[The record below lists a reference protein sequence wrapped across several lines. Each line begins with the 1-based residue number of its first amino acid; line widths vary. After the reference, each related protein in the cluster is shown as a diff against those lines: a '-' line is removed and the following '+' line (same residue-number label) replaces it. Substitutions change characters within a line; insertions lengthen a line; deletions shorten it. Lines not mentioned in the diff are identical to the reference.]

1 MFSLNEESSS
11 YLPKKEFKKTMA
23 LATNSLYRNL
33 QAKQEEEVDIDKQI
47 ARLEE
52 DIRKLKINFGIY
64 FNGGIQR
71 PPLEQKAR
79 LESIIKRISD
89 DRTLTYA
96 QRYRFN
102 ALVARFTSYRELWR
116 RLLKKRDLDLD

>member
-1 MFSLNEESSS
+1 
-11 YLPKKEFKKTMA
+11 MA

-33 QAKQEEEVDIDKQI
+33 QAKQEEEVDLDKQI

-64 FNGGIQR
+64 FNGGINVR
-71 PPLEQKAR
+71 RLNKKLV

-102 ALVARFTSYRELWR
+102 ALASRFTSYRELWR
-116 RLLKKRDLDLD
+116 RLLKRKVWMLSRKVENRS